1 MGGTGAEHLSHT
13 LGASHMLLV
22 VKNPP
27 ANTAD
32 LRDMGSL
39 PGLGRF
45 HGGGHGNPLHYS
57 GLENPMNIAGGH
69 KESDTTEVT

>member
-45 HGGGHGNPLHYS
+45 HGGGHGNPLQYS
-57 GLENPMNIAGGH
+57 RLESAHG
-69 KESDTTEVT
+69 